1 MGRGGDSSPLP
12 PGSPLSLSRLGAGAV
27 MMQVSSSSG
36 WQWSAFKVWFDSHPA
51 SLSLSLSVSPLCISL
66 YLPLCWLPFLSRP
79 LLSPCLPNRPL
90 SISPSLLFSLL
101 PCLPLSP
108 CLFSVPRPLSSL
120 FSHLPFCPI
129 SSSPQHPFSSSNP
142 RSDTVLFSPPLAK
155 KPEVR
160 PIAA

>member
-1 MGRGGDSSPLP
+1 
-12 PGSPLSLSRLGAGAV
+12 
-27 MMQVSSSSG
+27 
-36 WQWSAFKVWFDSHPA
+36 
-51 SLSLSLSVSPLCISL
+51 
-66 YLPLCWLPFLSRP
+66 
-79 LLSPCLPNRPL
+79 
-90 SISPSLLFSLL
+90 LLFSLL